1 MAETISADGPRA
13 ASLADADEVC
23 RLDARQLALA
33 YASGSLSPVEVTH
46 SVLKRA
52 ELVQARFNA
61 FTRLDSERRAGSSAP
76 FGTKMEKNR
85 TAFPGGRRADDD
97 QGHTL
102 GQSWPVSYGSNTVD
116 DLACA
121 TDAPAVAPLRHR
133 LSDIR
138 FREICGVGERPT

>member
-61 FTRLDSERRAGSSAP
+61 FTRLDPEGALEAARLSEQRWRRIAP
-76 FGTKMEKNR
+76 LS
-85 TAFPGGRRADDD
+85 PADGVPTTIKDILWVK
-97 QGHTL
+97 G
-102 GQSWPVSYGSNTVD
+102 WPVSYGSNTVD